1 MGQQKR
7 NTHSR
12 KGKHL
17 DQAERIQIEG
27 LLKAKVSPAEI
38 ARVLGRHVRTIEREI
53 KKGIVERL
61 NTDLTKSKAYNADRA
76 QDVHD
81 LNATAKGPDLK
92 LGTHYKAVEF
102 IREQIIEK
110 QCSPDVVAHRMNE
123 QQHGCVVCTSTIYS
137 YIDQGLIEGVSNES
151 LLEKPLRRKR
161 RNNPVIRK
169 PKKHSACRK
178 SIEKR
183 PEEVENRE
191 VFGHWEIDLVVG
203 GKGTSTTA
211 LLTLVERKTRKMII
225 RKIPDR
231 TQESVLN
238 ALAGMERSMGVGAF
252 RAIFKTI
259 TADNGSEFLDVEAME
274 RSAFSRKQRTQLFYA
289 HAYASWERG
298 SNENGNRMIRRFIK
312 KGRDIAT
319 LGKERVRQIEEWIN
333 RYPRKILEFKTAEE
347 MFIEELAS

>member
-1 MGQQKR
+1 MGPQKR

-53 KKGIVERL
+53 KKGMVERL
-61 NTDLTKSKAYNADRA
+61 NTDLTTSRVYNADRA

-92 LGTHYKAVEF
+92 LGAHHKAVEF
-102 IREQIIEK
+102 IREQIIDE
-110 QCSPDVVAHRMNE
+110 QCSPDVVAHRMDE
-123 QQHGCVVCTSTIYS
+123 QKHGCEVCTSTIYS

-151 LLEKPLRRKR
+151 LLEKPRRRTR
-161 RNNPVIRK
+161 RNNPVVRK
-169 PKKHSACRK
+169 PKKHSARRK

-225 RKIPDR
+225 RKVPDR
-231 TQESVLN
+231 TQDSVLK
-238 ALAGMERSMGVGAF
+238 ALASMERSMGAGAF
-252 RAIFKTI
+252 RTIFKTI

-274 RSAFSRKQRTQLFYA
+274 KSAFSQKQRTKLFYA
-289 HAYASWERG
+289 HPYASWERG
-298 SNENGNRMIRRFIK
+298 SNENGNRMIRRFIA
-312 KGRDIAT
+312 KGKDIARFSRD
-319 LGKERVRQIEEWIN
+319 RVQEIEEWIN
-333 RYPRKILEFKTAEE
+333 RYPRKILDFQTAEE
-347 MFIEELAS
+347 RYVLELAA